1 MRRKTILVLAAVWE
15 IPDRIVKLTLTLL
28 KEIYSPLM
36 MLVLFGGMFA
46 TATAAQSSLQT
57 KIFATAAQTTTDEA
71 TQKRIEELIAQLG
84 NEDGFTRGSA
94 VNSLVRIGKSAVQP
108 RVKALG
114 DKNERVRRS
123 AAAALGKI
131 GDPQAV
137 QPLIKALGD
146 ENERVQSSAANALG
160 QIGDSQAVQPLIK
173 ALGDSNSD
181 VRSSAATA
189 LGEIGDQR
197 AVQPLKN
204 LLKDKNEPIRR
215 LAAKA
220 LKQIKS
226 KVTEL
231 RAQAKAEPPE
241 TESQQVKE
249 IPSLPETSV
258 DYYNRGK
265 AYASKGQYDQAIS
278 DFNKAIE
285 IDPGFATAYNN
296 RGIAYF
302 YKREYDKAWEDVR
315 KAQGLGY
322 QVHPGFLN
330 DIRKASG
337 RQR

>member
-146 ENERVQSSAANALG
+146 
-160 QIGDSQAVQPLIK
+160 
-173 ALGDSNSD
+173 SNSD

-204 LLKDKNEPIRR
+204 LLKYKNEPIRR

>member
-108 RVKALG
+108 
-114 DKNERVRRS
+114 
-123 AAAALGKI
+123 
-131 GDPQAV
+131 
-137 QPLIKALGD
+137 
-146 ENERVQSSAANALG
+146 
-160 QIGDSQAVQPLIK
+160 LIK

-241 TESQQVKE
+241 AESQQVKE

-265 AYASKGQYDQAIS
+265 TYASKGQYDQAIS

>member
-146 ENERVQSSAANALG
+146 
-160 QIGDSQAVQPLIK
+160 
-173 ALGDSNSD
+173 SNSD

-241 TESQQVKE
+241 AESQQVKE